1 MFLPGMH
8 ERYGFM
14 YEILAIVI
22 AFLIPKTII
31 PAVLLLSLSLIT
43 YGSNLIYNLEIH
55 PVMGIANFA
64 VYLIYIYFFYKDNFK
79 TAELNKE

>member
-31 PAVLLLSLSLIT
+31 PTVLLLSLSLIT

-64 VYLIYIYFFYKDNFK
+64 VYLVYIYLFYKDAFK
-79 TAELNKE
+79 VDKNTK

>member
-31 PAVLLLSLSLIT
+31 PAVLLLCLSLIT
-43 YGSNLIYNLEIH
+43 YGSNLVYNLEIH

-64 VYLIYIYFFYKDNFK
+64 VYLVYIYHFYKDAFK
-79 TAELNKE
+79 ADKNTK